1 MFKKLMLVFLLYLG
15 GVNLACADEIGDLR
29 QQLQELR
36 QDHEIQI
43 QGLQQKMDEL
53 SKKQDA
59 AQRELEEKLE
69 KRIEEKVS
77 AWIMSGRYQG
87 PFGKGGLLIKN
98 PSGFGNVSV
107 GGYADIEFENFENSN
122 STFDQARFIL
132 NIGAQPHE
140 RLLFTANMKL
150 SMAALMPQ
158 T

>member
-69 KRIEEKVS
+69 KRIEEKSISLDYVGVTK
-77 AWIMSGRYQG
+77 GR
-87 PFGKGGLLIKN
+87 L
-98 PSGFGNVSV
+98 
-107 GGYADIEFENFENSN
+107 
-122 STFDQARFIL
+122 ARAVF
-132 NIGAQPHE
+132 
-140 RLLFTANMKL
+140 
-150 SMAALMPQ
+150 
-158 T
+158 